1 MEVSSFNC
9 RSETDSMFSL
19 EEHLNTLAEKLCGL
33 KFNKRAENKLLLYQD
48 IANFVRNFARFQFDP
63 DLLIKKK
70 IGQYL
75 SILYNLL
82 LEINDYECE
91 AYSLLLPSLSSL
103 ITKVKKQLLHS
114 VSITLTQYKSGTRL
128 TTNSVFSNDN
138 DSMKLSVAPSLDEKI
153 NYLIQNH
160 SLQRK
165 EDTSETV
172 TMITIEDAAPQSSTL
187 LTSSETS
194 DLCPFEP
201 QPAGPTAGARRG
213 GRAPAAEREAR
224 GEPGEHT
231 DRYAEAN
238 AAEDIQYLQ
247 GHVQPA
253 HRRLEGHQPAA
264 RGEGQHTLSEHGQ
277 RGDLHRLLQATLQE
291 AQGTESVIRTMRS
304 TSRLSSSSATSHSIN
319 SAGTSN
325 R

>member
-82 LEINDYECE
+82 LEINDHECE

-160 SLQRK
+160 ALQRK
-165 EDTSETV
+165 DDTSDTV
-172 TMITIEDAAPQSSTL
+172 TMITIEDAAPPS
-187 LTSSETS
+187 TSS
-194 DLCPFEP
+194 
-201 QPAGPTAGARRG
+201 
-213 GRAPAAEREAR
+213 
-224 GEPGEHT
+224 
-231 DRYAEAN
+231 
-238 AAEDIQYLQ
+238 
-247 GHVQPA
+247 
-253 HRRLEGHQPAA
+253 
-264 RGEGQHTLSEHGQ
+264 
-277 RGDLHRLLQATLQE
+277 
-291 AQGTESVIRTMRS
+291 
-304 TSRLSSSSATSHSIN
+304 
-319 SAGTSN
+319 
-325 R
+325 